1 MLIEQAIKTAIE
13 YEQKVRDIYLKAA
26 EASSN
31 DVGKKVFSALA
42 ADEAG
47 HVSFLA
53 RQLERWVADNAI
65 TWENLKIVVPKAAEL
80 KSVEEAL
87 EPSQRQEEL
96 ALLEQAREAE
106 RQTCDF
112 YEQMVRELPPK
123 GQELFKRF
131 LEVEEDH
138 LNIVQFQIDNLTG
151 TGFWMGWP
159 DFDMEAMG

>member
-13 YEQKVRDIYLKAA
+13 YEQRVRDVYLEAA
-26 EASSN
+26 EKCS
-31 DVGKKVFSALA
+31 DETGKKIFSALA

-53 RQLERWVADNAI
+53 RQLDNWVKDESI
-65 TWENLKIVVPKAAEL
+65 TWESLKMVIPKAGNLKA
-80 KSVEEAL
+80 VEQAL
-87 EPSQRQEEL
+87 EPTKRQEEL

-106 RQTCDF
+106 RQTCEF
-112 YEQMVRELPPK
+112 YENMVRELPPK
-123 GQELFKRF
+123 GQALFRQF

-138 LNIVQFQIDNLTG
+138 LNIVQYQIDSLTG

-159 DFDMEAMG
+159 DFDMEAMD

>member
-1 MLIEQAIKTAIE
+1 M
-13 YEQKVRDIYLKAA
+13 
-26 EASSN
+26 
-31 DVGKKVFSALA
+31 
-42 ADEAG
+42 
-47 HVSFLA
+47 
-53 RQLERWVADNAI
+53 ADNAI

-106 RQTCDF
+106 RQTCEF

-123 GQELFKRF
+123 GQELFKLF

-138 LNIVQFQIDNLTG
+138 LNIVQYQIDNLTG